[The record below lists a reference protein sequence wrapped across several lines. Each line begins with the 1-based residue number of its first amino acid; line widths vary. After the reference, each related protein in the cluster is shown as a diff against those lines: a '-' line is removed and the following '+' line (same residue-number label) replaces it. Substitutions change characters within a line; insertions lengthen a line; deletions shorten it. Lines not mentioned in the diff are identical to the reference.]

1 MLPIDNKIIRANNS
15 DQGVCFRS
23 ILFSSKISLYILKYS
38 KLQYTYF
45 IDMQLQLLLPSYTF
59 HISLKQVSFRQYT
72 RFFFL

>member
-1 MLPIDNKIIRANNS
+1 MLPVDNKIIRANNS
-15 DQGVCFRS
+15 DQAVCFGS
-23 ILFSSKISLYILKYS
+23 ILSSSKISFYILKYS

-59 HISLKQVSFRQYT
+59 QISLKQVSFRQYT